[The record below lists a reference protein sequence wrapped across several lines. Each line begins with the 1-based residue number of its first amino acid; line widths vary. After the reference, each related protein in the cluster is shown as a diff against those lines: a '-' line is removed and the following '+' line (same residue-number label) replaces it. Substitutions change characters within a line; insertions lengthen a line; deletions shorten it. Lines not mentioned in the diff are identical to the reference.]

1 MTYLLY
7 TNRSEFSPSASPAIS
22 RCVLGIFV
30 ILLDVVLMNVIGG
43 AALGI
48 PAINAIG
55 EWVAFYTIFFIRYN
69 LAEVMRY
76 KNEVKASTT

>member
-1 MTYLLY
+1 M
-7 TNRSEFSPSASPAIS
+7 SE
-22 RCVLGIFV
+22 V
-30 ILLDVVLMNVIGG
+30 GG

-55 EWVAFYTIFFIRYN
+55 EWVAFYTIFFVRYN

-76 KNEVKASTT
+76 KNEVQARTTE